1 MFEQVIDKEK
11 KHLGSLL
18 KKDSKKVK
26 LESVLNSNL
35 SESYKK
41 YFKAEVA
48 WWIYQDRVIR
58 DSGHYFEITDE
69 ITTVFDKLDGLYL
82 KNAAFAKPV
91 LNKVIDSAV
100 KVRLNMLCRPRT
112 AMKWFVF
119 RGEPTRTVKEIS
131 CRLEYLHDHLYL
143 VEATKKWLAELGE
156 ADTYGVSSAEFEQ
169 VIADLDSG
177 YFLEMGPGEFYD
189 LLVPLFDFF
198 IISEVNKIPIEALII
213 FSDDKS
219 LGRLT
224 KTLEKI
230 LFRDKVTSITK
241 QELIDIITELFD
253 IKDEKPRSAI
263 NTRNVKDFAGFEA
276 PRNLG
281 SPVETKKQEF
291 VESKNNSNS
300 NSELPISQKDAMK
313 HEKAGTEAVAKDV
326 INELDHEEHDLD
338 ALADLVLQDESMF
351 SQGYE
356 RKEYKAISDD
366 DLEVDD
372 DFDDILSTLESTIG
386 DAEIDIEVDNSELEK
401 KSDIQNEFSD
411 LLSELDSFDDVED
424 EKLDDTGNTS
434 EFAQTIDS
442 EDEAVEDTYSKQ
454 SEISDHNINSEL
466 SELEDD
472 PDWEEVAATYQSEDH
487 HDDEIY
493 TPPAEEGLSEG
504 TIEEMQ
510 GMDKFLVSH
519 AEDFASEK
527 PYIEA
532 ENIDT
537 DILLEELEGKHLI
550 SIKNDEEE
558 EEIL

>member
-26 LESVLNSNL
+26 LESVLNCNL

-69 ITTVFDKLDGLYL
+69 IQAVFDKLDGLYF
-82 KNAAFAKPV
+82 KNAAFVKSV
-91 LNKVIDSAV
+91 LNKIIDSAV

-143 VEATKKWLAELGE
+143 VEATKKWLADLGE
-156 ADTYGVSSAEFEQ
+156 ADSYGISSAEFEQ
-169 VIADLDSG
+169 VVAELDSG
-177 YFLEMGPGEFYD
+177 YFLEMGPGEFYN

-198 IISEVNKIPIEALII
+198 IISDVNKIPIEALII
-213 FSDDKS
+213 FADDKS

-224 KTLEKI
+224 KTLEKM

-253 IKDEKPRSAI
+253 IKDDKPRSAI

-300 NSELPISQKDAMK
+300 NSEQPISQKDAMK
-313 HEKAGTEAVAKDV
+313 HEQAGTEAVAKDV

-372 DFDDILSTLESTIG
+372 EFDDILSDLESTVG
-386 DAEIDIEVDNSELEK
+386 DTDLNLTVDNSELENN
-401 KSDIQNEFSD
+401 SDIQNELSD
-411 LLSELDSFDDVED
+411 LLSELDSFDNIE
-424 EKLDDTGNTS
+424 DDTPEG
-434 EFAQTIDS
+434 
-442 EDEAVEDTYSKQ
+442 TYSNQ
-454 SEISDHNINSEL
+454 SDASGYNLNSEL
-466 SELEDD
+466 GELEDD
-472 PDWEEVAATYQSEDH
+472 PDWEEMADTYQSEDH

-510 GMDKFLVSH
+510 GMDKFIVSH

-550 SIKNDEEE
+550 SITNDEDE